1 MLNLRSPFGNVW
13 KRSRLFFPLDVGCV
27 VESGFRTRICLCR
40 SRTLAEKRLVGERGL
55 RATSFGE
62 NGETGGK
69 DDNGAHVIIANIFS
83 AKEDFE
89 EVIDSDEDIHV
100 SEVESDYEDVG
111 APSPPPPPP
120 PVEIEE
126 EEEVAEEEEGGGG
139 EDEEDLEE
147 EERQP
152 SAKSITEGHRVPHR
166 ER

>member
-1 MLNLRSPFGNVW
+1 MVW
-13 KRSRLFFPLDVGCV
+13 QIYFKSR
-27 VESGFRTRICLCR
+27 IQ
-40 SRTLAEKRLVGERGL
+40 
-55 RATSFGE
+55 
-62 NGETGGK
+62 
-69 DDNGAHVIIANIFS
+69 NISS

-120 PVEIEE
+120 PPLVEIEE
-126 EEEVAEEEEGGGG
+126 EEEDDPPVEEDAEEEEGGGD
-139 EDEEDLEE
+139 DEEDLEE

>member
-1 MLNLRSPFGNVW
+1 MQKV
-13 KRSRLFFPLDVGCV
+13 K
-27 VESGFRTRICLCR
+27 I
-40 SRTLAEKRLVGERGL
+40 K
-55 RATSFGE
+55 
-62 NGETGGK
+62 
-69 DDNGAHVIIANIFS
+69 NIFS

-120 PVEIEE
+120 PPVEIEE
-126 EEEVAEEEEGGGG
+126 EEEDDPPIEEVAEEEEGG

>member
-1 MLNLRSPFGNVW
+1 MVW
-13 KRSRLFFPLDVGCV
+13 KILDFKSR
-27 VESGFRTRICLCR
+27 IQ
-40 SRTLAEKRLVGERGL
+40 
-55 RATSFGE
+55 
-62 NGETGGK
+62 N
-69 DDNGAHVIIANIFS
+69 NFS

-120 PVEIEE
+120 PPPVEIEE
-126 EEEVAEEEEGGGG
+126 EEDDPPIEEVAEEEEGGGG
-139 EDEEDLEE
+139 DDEEDLEE

>member
-1 MLNLRSPFGNVW
+1 MLVW
-13 KRSRLFFPLDVGCV
+13 QIYFKSR
-27 VESGFRTRICLCR
+27 IQ
-40 SRTLAEKRLVGERGL
+40 
-55 RATSFGE
+55 
-62 NGETGGK
+62 
-69 DDNGAHVIIANIFS
+69 NISS

-120 PVEIEE
+120 PPVEIEE
-126 EEEVAEEEEGGGG
+126 EEDDPPIVAEEEEEGGGD
-139 EDEEDLEE
+139 DEEDLEE